1 MKNYWQKMGSFLH
14 CPFISKMFTRDHFYA
29 LRRCLHITNPA
40 SYNNVERG
48 TVGFDKLWQVRWLV
62 EAIRENYKKVW
73 ALGKYLTIDEMMVRY
88 KGIYSPIRQYMP
100 NKQ

>member
-1 MKNYWQKMGSFLH
+1 MWREGL
-14 CPFISKMFTRDHFYA
+14 
-29 LRRCLHITNPA
+29 
-40 SYNNVERG
+40 
-48 TVGFDKLWQVRWLV
+48 DKLWQVRWLV